1 MVAKSII
8 DWSIIDRIANALGVS
23 YDARAKWR
31 QRNHIPHKWR
41 IHLINNSDGALSWAD
56 FKKMDNQK

>member
-1 MVAKSII
+1 MVAKPII
-8 DWSIIDRIANALGVS
+8 DWQVVCAIAEKLGVS

-41 IHLINNSDGALSWAD
+41 ILLINNSDGALSWAD
-56 FKKMDNQK
+56 FKKMDNLK